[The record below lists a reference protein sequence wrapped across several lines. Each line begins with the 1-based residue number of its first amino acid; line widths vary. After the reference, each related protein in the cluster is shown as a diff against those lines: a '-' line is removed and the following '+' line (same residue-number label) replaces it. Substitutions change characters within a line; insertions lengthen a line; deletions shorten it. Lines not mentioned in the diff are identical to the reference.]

1 MHGVNWIM
9 TYIMPLK
16 FKKYGKI
23 LFMSGLLNSF
33 TYVGSSISV
42 YAIAIFSEHSGW
54 SATLLMWS
62 GIAFVGM
69 AICLAL
75 SKKIRLY
82 KTIGKKKQRQLFL
95 AIISV
100 FSFFN

>member
-1 MHGVNWIM
+1 MVLTENILIRKETM
-9 TYIMPLK
+9 MQIQNINEES

-23 LFMSGLLNSF
+23 SFMSGLLNSL

-75 SKKIRLY
+75 SKKNTSL
-82 KTIGKKKQRQLFL
+82 
-95 AIISV
+95 
-100 FSFFN
+100 

>member
-23 LFMSGLLNSF
+23 SFISGLLNSF
-33 TYVGSSISV
+33 TYVASSISV

-75 SKKIRLY
+75 SKKNTSL
-82 KTIGKKKQRQLFL
+82 
-95 AIISV
+95 
-100 FSFFN
+100 